1 MIYAVLADLIVVF
14 HFCYVLFTVGG
25 ELLILLGALFRWSWI
40 RQRTFRIVHLFSV
53 LLVAGEAL
61 IGILCPL
68 TEWEYNLRERAGQT
82 VEREISFIAR
92 LLRAVI
98 FYDFPW
104 WVFLL
109 LYTGFGL
116 LVLITFFIIPPRKR
130 GIRG

>member
-82 VEREISFIAR
+82 VEREIGFIAR
-92 LLRAVI
+92 LVRAVI

-130 GIRG
+130 VIRG

>member
-1 MIYAVLADLIVVF
+1 MIYALLADLIVVF

-130 GIRG
+130 VIRG

>member
-1 MIYAVLADLIVVF
+1 MIYAFLADLIVVF

-25 ELLILLGALFRWSWI
+25 ELLILLGALFRWGWI

-61 IGILCPL
+61 VGILCPL